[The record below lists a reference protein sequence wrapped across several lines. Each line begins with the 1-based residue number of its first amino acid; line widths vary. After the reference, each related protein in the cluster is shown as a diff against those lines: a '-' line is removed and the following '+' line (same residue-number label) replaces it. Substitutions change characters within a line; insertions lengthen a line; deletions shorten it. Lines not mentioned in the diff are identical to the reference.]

1 MMKPLVRHVIYVKG
15 LLFISTTIAE
25 KLKILS
31 DMVLF
36 QSEWHLGED
45 G

>member
-1 MMKPLVRHVIYVKG
+1 MKPFVRHVIYVKG

-25 KLKILS
+25 KLKNLF

-36 QSEWHLGED
+36 QSEWHIGED

>member
-1 MMKPLVRHVIYVKG
+1 MMKPLVGHVLYVKG

-25 KLKILS
+25 KLKNLF

-36 QSEWHLGED
+36 QSEWHIGED